1 MEIDFNVEAGGY
13 RLLSSGSL
21 LNIVN
26 QPILMTVEIDGN
38 QAVSVALHFHAEKH
52 QKGKG
57 LVRSLSIDGT
67 VDEWHLYGSEG
78 GENRH
83 LTEPVPILHYEEG
96 AEVLTLYLQ
105 IHSQKVAEDGT
116 VKVDFYWLE
125 GSEDSPADII
135 G

>member
-1 MEIDFNVEAGGY
+1 MEIEFNVEAGGY

-21 LNIVN
+21 LSSVN
-26 QPILMTVEIDGN
+26 QPLLMTVDIDGN

-52 QKGKG
+52 KEGKG
-57 LVRSLSIDGT
+57 LVRGLSIDGT
-67 VDEWHLYGSEG
+67 VDEWHLYGSETG
-78 GENRH
+78 ANVH

-105 IHSQKVAEDGT
+105 IHTQKVSEDGT
-116 VKVDFYWLE
+116 MKVDFCWLE

-135 G
+135 R